1 MATPIRWNQ
10 RGRVA
15 PYSSSQ
21 RTDTPLRS
29 LALSLTHVARAALSE
44 PYMLTIEHKRIQLN
58 RLPKAFDGFR
68 IVQLSDVHHGPFS
81 DREQIERAVETANR
95 LQPDIIALTGDYIS
109 KERQYAAPCA
119 ETLRSEERR

>member
-1 MATPIRWNQ
+1 MATPIRWTQ

-15 PYSSSQ
+15 PYGDPK

-58 RLPKAFDGFR
+58 RLPKAFGGFR
-68 IVQLSDVHHGPFS
+68 LVQLSDVHHGPFS

-95 LQPDIIALTGDYIS
+95 LRVVDSPQCRAVFSFRQSSRDG
-109 KERQYAAPCA
+109 ER
-119 ETLRSEERR
+119 TRRDWH